1 MSLRQSMSQMWGVCR
16 LTVPSYHIADQ
27 VRPLSS
33 LPGPACPAL
42 IRHSGVG
49 ASKEE
54 EEEEEEAVS
63 QGCPASTA
71 MEGLGSVGLSQALPA
86 VEEAF
91 PASQS

>member
-1 MSLRQSMSQMWGVCR
+1 MSLRQPVSWMWEVCR
-16 LTVPSYHIADQ
+16 LTVPSYHVANW

-42 IRHSGVG
+42 IHHSGVG
-49 ASKEE
+49 ASK
-54 EEEEEEAVS
+54 EEEEAVS
-63 QGCPASTA
+63 QGCPASSA
-71 MEGLGSVGLSQALPA
+71 VEGLGSVGLNQALPA